1 MDPEPGSLTYAKQ
14 AFNFSRCLGS
24 LICKMQTRYS
34 FRIPP
39 GVVGRF
45 TSGDVKPHNMPA
57 TLTNVR
63 RANPTLGPHRDTDWV
78 LFLPFRRWQAWGADT
93 AQYLSGDCGTQR
105 AWEWSRKT
113 WGRGSWKVDH
123 EDGLGI
129 NHARWDEGTPYTEW
143 QAGRRGCL
151 SDYPRLLSPMP
162 SLLFLDH
169 VKMKDKPGGKVP
181 YIKLERLVLPFFL
194 TSIYLVF

>member
-14 AFNFSRCLGS
+14 VFNFSRCLGS
-24 LICKMQTRYS
+24 LICKMQTQYS

-93 AQYLSGDCGTQR
+93 AQYLSGDCGTKGMGVEQEDLGQR
-105 AWEWSRKT
+105 VLE
-113 WGRGSWKVDH
+113 GRSW
-123 EDGLGI
+123 
-129 NHARWDEGTPYTEW
+129 RWTRHKPREV
-143 QAGRRGCL
+143 RRGDTIHRVTSCEA
-151 SDYPRLLSPMP
+151 R
-162 SLLFLDH
+162 
-169 VKMKDKPGGKVP
+169 
-181 YIKLERLVLPFFL
+181 LPFRL
-194 TSIYLVF
+194 SSAPVTNAISALLGSCKDER